1 MIGTTLKLYSI
12 SWTPNGNMD
21 LIFSL
26 KYCSLGFRK
35 KDKKNVWI
43 KEIIEWNS
51 IAGYCLGKL
60 LKKNKLAIIFDRA
73 IKVPKIKDKI
83 SLKIILKLFIKWQ
96 NNNKTDRILVN
107 IIKIIGPDPEWKKFA
122 KIIADKIK

>member
-1 MIGTTLKLYSI
+1 M
-12 SWTPNGNMD
+12 
-21 LIFSL
+21 
-26 KYCSLGFRK
+26 GFRK

-83 SLKIILKLFIKWQ
+83 SLKIILKLFIKWEY
-96 NNNKTDRILVN
+96 NNKTDRILVISRELKDFGIN
-107 IIKIIGPDPEWKKFA
+107 RDDDCLLVYIH
-122 KIIADKIK
+122 